1 MADEIQKLHEA
12 VRELRSEVEA
22 KGGNLEKI
30 DKINKALDAQEEKNQ
45 KLVAEIAE
53 RKKAED
59 ELNERMAEVEA
70 KYARAMSGVGI
81 AANDEKALL
90 KKRLGILGR
99 CLAGTVDGLT
109 MDDLKMAVQSE
120 ASAREIAA
128 SMGVKLL
135 TTQSNIDGGFL
146 IVPEVSLEII
156 KNITE
161 ISPFRSAVRV
171 KRTRSKYYE
180 QPRRENLVAGGWVGE
195 TRVAN
200 ASNSKYSLEQIPMR
214 KAVVFTPT
222 TQEELTQTA
231 YNVEAELMMDMV
243 ERFAQLEGEAIV
255 RGDGVLQPQ
264 GFLTDPRLS
273 IRNSGVANSITA
285 DAMTLLTG
293 DIKVGYDPVF
303 SFNRRTLAFLRTLKD
318 GQGMYLWQ
326 PAFSNDAPSMILGHR
341 YINAI
346 DMDDIGA
353 GKTPVAFGDFLQ
365 GYTLVDGVDVA
376 VIRDVYTQATEGIV
390 RFVWHK
396 FQGGQV
402 VKPEALKLLKC
413 AVS

>member
-1 MADEIQKLHEA
+1 
-12 VRELRSEVEA
+12 
-22 KGGNLEKI
+22 
-30 DKINKALDAQEEKNQ
+30 
-45 KLVAEIAE
+45 
-53 RKKAED
+53 
-59 ELNERMAEVEA
+59 
-70 KYARAMSGVGI
+70 
-81 AANDEKALL
+81 
-90 KKRLGILGR
+90 
-99 CLAGTVDGLT
+99 
-109 MDDLKMAVQSE
+109 
-120 ASAREIAA
+120 
-128 SMGVKLL
+128 
-135 TTQSNIDGGFL
+135 
-146 IVPEVSLEII
+146 
-156 KNITE
+156 
-161 ISPFRSAVRV
+161 
-171 KRTRSKYYE
+171 
-180 QPRRENLVAGGWVGE
+180 
-195 TRVAN
+195 
-200 ASNSKYSLEQIPMR
+200 
-214 KAVVFTPT
+214 
-222 TQEELTQTA
+222 
-231 YNVEAELMMDMV
+231 
-243 ERFAQLEGEAIV
+243 
-255 RGDGVLQPQ
+255 
-264 GFLTDPRLS
+264 
-273 IRNSGVANSITA
+273 
-285 DAMTLLTG
+285 MTLLTG